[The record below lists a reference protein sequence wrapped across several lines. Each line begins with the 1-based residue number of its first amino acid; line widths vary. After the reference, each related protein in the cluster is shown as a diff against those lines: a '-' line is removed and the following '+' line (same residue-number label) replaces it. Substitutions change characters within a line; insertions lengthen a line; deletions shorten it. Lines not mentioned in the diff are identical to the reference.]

1 MFGYCILNGD
11 LEMSEFGY
19 VGLDELKSINV
30 LGIYQVEH
38 DVLWVPKPVNEV
50 ELIRRARR
58 YA

>member
-1 MFGYCILNGD
+1 MQKMTCWN

-30 LGIYQVEH
+30 LGIYQVEY

-50 ELIRRARR
+50 ELIWRARR